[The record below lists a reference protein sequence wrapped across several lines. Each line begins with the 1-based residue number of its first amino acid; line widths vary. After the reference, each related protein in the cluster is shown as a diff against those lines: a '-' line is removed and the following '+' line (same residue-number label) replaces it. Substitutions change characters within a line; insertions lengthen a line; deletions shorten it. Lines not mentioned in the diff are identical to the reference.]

1 MKREL
6 NLEEVELIKNNEW
19 VILST
24 ANKENT
30 PHCIIVMPSLVEN
43 NRIVISN
50 IQMEETIRNVEEN
63 EKCFIDVEIKEKKA
77 REFTPF
83 YIKEYEKVVCGEDW
97 YIAIKQDG
105 TLEEM
110 ILQSN
115 DNRTYDEVEQV
126 KETLGLGNNINL

>member
-24 ANKENT
+24 ANRENK

-50 IQMEETIRNVEEN
+50 IQMEETIRIV
-63 EKCFIDVEIKEKKA
+63 KLIQ
-77 REFTPF
+77 
-83 YIKEYEKVVCGEDW
+83 
-97 YIAIKQDG
+97 KQ
-105 TLEEM
+105 
-110 ILQSN
+110 
-115 DNRTYDEVEQV
+115 
-126 KETLGLGNNINL
+126 

>member
-63 EKCFIDVEIKEKKA
+63 EKCFIDVYIKEKNDKQIKINGIGKILKKG
-77 REFTPF
+77 EL
-83 YIKEYEKVVCGEDW
+83 YNNIKEYEEENNLPPELKVNSIIEIQIIDVTITEG
-97 YIAIKQDG
+97 
-105 TLEEM
+105 
-110 ILQSN
+110 
-115 DNRTYDEVEQV
+115 
-126 KETLGLGNNINL
+126 